1 MKNLRKALG
10 FAAMALVLTACVPSD
25 FYSIYQPQQYAP
37 APAAPEYTAPAYYGL
52 PKNYAEFRDRC
63 QSACQ
68 SPRGAAKM
76 YFDAVFC
83 YMDKSKRSEASKML
97 RFIMHADAGWER
109 SPYYSTFVESLRNER
124 HHHIFRSFAEGTSP
138 ENDYSMDPN
147 SYRLMMGEIV
157 EEQNYLRLFLYSSG
171 SDSTRPI
178 WVQQF
183 DDGLWY
189 VINNAGTYSG
199 VREPYGS
206 KKQYSHDA
214 SYDRYRR

>member
-1 MKNLRKALG
+1 MTSTVATTNASYDDSP
-10 FAAMALVLTACVPSD
+10 T
-25 FYSIYQPQQYAP
+25 YS
-37 APAAPEYTAPAYYGL
+37 GL
-52 PKNYAEFRDRC
+52 SRNYSEFRDRC

-68 SPRGAAKM
+68 SPYGAAKM

-83 YMDKSKRSEASKML
+83 YMDKAKRSEASKMI

-109 SPYYSTFVESLRNER
+109 SPYYSTFVERLRSKK

-157 EEQNYLRLFLYSSG
+157 EAQGYLRLFLYSSG
-171 SDSTRPI
+171 SDSARPI
-178 WVQQF
+178 WVKQF

-199 VREPYGS
+199 VREPYSAKNHYG
-206 KKQYSHDA
+206 HDA